1 MAVVKNLA
9 RAERTIRAIL
19 GVVLIVAAFYLHG
32 FWRPLSLVVGVLF
45 LFTAFV
51 AY

>member
-1 MAVVKNLA
+1 MAEVKNLA
-9 RAERTIRAIL
+9 KGERILRIIL
-19 GVVLIVAAFYLHG
+19 GFILIVVGFYVPG
-32 FWRPLSLVVGVLF
+32 FWKPLSFFLGLCF

>member
-1 MAVVKNLA
+1 MADVKNLA
-9 RAERTIRAIL
+9 RNERIIRAIL
-19 GVVLIVAAFYLHG
+19 GVILIIVGFYVHG
-32 FWRPLSLVVGVLF
+32 FWKPLSLVVGLCF

>member
-9 RAERTIRAIL
+9 RAERIIRAIL
-19 GVVLIVAAFYLHG
+19 GVVLIVVGFYLHG
-32 FWRPLSLVVGVLF
+32 FWKPLSYVVGLLL